1 MENYDKTG
9 KEIAIFLSSLKYM
22 GLSIIEISLST
33 HLRQIQTN
41 IHIGR
46 ATHVKK
52 SVLNHLMP
60 SDFKNSP
67 LTI

>member
-1 MENYDKTG
+1 LQG
-9 KEIAIFLSSLKYM
+9 FALSGHEQSVL
-22 GLSIIEISLST
+22 T
-33 HLRQIQTN
+33 HLRQIKAN
-41 IHIGR
+41 IHICR
-46 ATHVKK
+46 ATYVKK